1 MGKKMFVFII
11 FLMTVSLIGIIIV
24 QIFWISNA
32 IEIRK
37 NQFTNEVNFAL
48 AKTSDRIYKKDFI
61 DFTAQYMDF
70 FDTKEFAKKVD
81 FSKFVYEQI
90 NTTTNETFRFSSS
103 NVIENMYYKGLDDF
117 HKNDSLLVAAVTSK
131 MDVYKVRNYTN
142 DFELDKVSDVEKITF
157 YNSLTEIDKLNI
169 EDTYHNKSEPINNRL
184 SKELVSDI
192 LSEELKNR
200 GVDVQF
206 QYGVV
211 SQGKLTG
218 IRSNYFKIEKN
229 KSFKTKLFPK
239 DKGTTGHELYVTF
252 LKKENYILSDFGGML
267 LLSVFFTIIIMLAFA
282 SSLYQLVKQKKIS
295 TIKTDFIN
303 NMTHEFKTPIAT
315 INLAL
320 DAIKN
325 PKVIKD
331 AERVNRYV
339 SMIKEENIRMHT
351 QVENVLRISKLDKNQ
366 LDLPKEPIDFYEL
379 LEEAVS
385 IVDLLLK
392 SKEGTISISSKHK
405 ASEGLGNSF
414 HLTNVFVNILENAIK
429 YSLNAPMIDVF
440 TESSEKYLIVKIKD
454 QGIGMNKSAQKQAFE
469 KFYREQKGDVH
480 DVKGHGLGLSYVK
493 EIVSQHEGTVDVE
506 SVKGKGSTFIVKLP
520 LVSLKNKRNE

>member
-103 NVIENMYYKGLDDF
+103 NVIENMYYKGLDNF

-184 SKELVSDI
+184 SKELVLDI

>member
-11 FLMTVSLIGIIIV
+11 FLMTISLIGIITV

-37 NQFTNEVNFAL
+37 NQFTNDVNFAL

-103 NVIENMYYKGLDDF
+103 NVMENMYYKGLDDF
-117 HKNDSLLVAAVTSK
+117 HKNDSLLVAAVTSRI
-131 MDVYKVRNYTN
+131 DVYKVKNYTN
-142 DFELDKVSDVEKITF
+142 DYELDKVSDVEKITF

-184 SKELVSDI
+184 SKELVAGI
-192 LSEELKNR
+192 LNEELKKR
-200 GVDVQF
+200 GVDVQY
-206 QYGVV
+206 QYGIV
-211 SQGKLTG
+211 SQGKLTN
-218 IRSNYFKIEKN
+218 IKSNYFKIQNN
-229 KSFKTKLFPK
+229 KSYKRKLFPK
-239 DKGTTGHELYVTF
+239 DKNAMGHELYVTF
-252 LKKENYILSDFGGML
+252 PNKENYILSDIGGML
-267 LLSVFFTIIIMLAFA
+267 LLSAFFTVIIMLAFA

-331 AERVNRYV
+331 ATRVNRYV

-366 LDLPKEPIDFYEL
+366 LDLLKEPIDFYEL

-385 IVDLLLK
+385 IVDLLLE
-392 SKEGTISISSKHK
+392 SKGGVINIYNEHK
-405 ASEGLGNSF
+405 TSDGLGNSF

-429 YSLNAPMIDVF
+429 YSLKAPVIDVF
-440 TESSEKYLIVKIKD
+440 TESSEKYLTIKIKD
-454 QGIGMNKSAQKQAFE
+454 QGIGMNKSAQKQAFD
-469 KFYREQKGDVH
+469 KFYREQKGNVH

-493 EIVSQHEGTVDVE
+493 EIVSQHQGIVNVE
-506 SVKGKGSTFIVKLP
+506 STKGKGSTFIVKLP
-520 LVSLKNKRNE
+520 LG

>member
-11 FLMTVSLIGIIIV
+11 LLMTISLIGIITV

-103 NVIENMYYKGLDDF
+103 NVIENMYYKDLDDF

-131 MDVYKVRNYTN
+131 IDVYKVKNFTN
-142 DFELDKVSDVEKITF
+142 DYELAKLSDVEKITF
-157 YNSLTEIDKLNI
+157 YNSLTEIDKMNI
-169 EDTYHNKSEPINNRL
+169 EATYLNKSVPINKRL
-184 SKELVSDI
+184 NKELVADI
-192 LSEELKNR
+192 LSEELEKR
-200 GVDVQF
+200 GVDVQYQF
-206 QYGVV
+206 GVV
-211 SQGKLTG
+211 SDGRPTEIQSK
-218 IRSNYFKIEKN
+218 YFKFQNN
-229 KSFKTKLFPK
+229 KGYKTNLFPK
-239 DKGTTGHELYVTF
+239 DKNNSEHELYVTF
-252 LKKENYILSDFGGML
+252 PNKKNYILSDIGGML
-267 LLSVFFTIIIMLAFA
+267 LLSAFFTIIIMLAFA

-315 INLAL
+315 ISLAL

-331 AERVNRYV
+331 VTRVNRYV

-366 LDLPKEPIDFYEL
+366 LDVLKEPIDFYEL

-385 IVDLLLK
+385 IVDLLLE
-392 SKEGTISISSKHK
+392 SKGGVVNIYHEHK
-405 ASEGLGNSF
+405 TSDGLGNSF

-429 YSLNAPMIDVF
+429 YSIKAPVIDVF
-440 TESSEKYLIVKIKD
+440 TESSEKYLTIKIKD
-454 QGIGMNKSAQKQAFE
+454 QGIGMNKSAQKQAFD
-469 KFYREQKGDVH
+469 KFYREQKGNVH

-493 EIVSQHEGTVDVE
+493 EIVTQHQGTVNVE
-506 SVKGKGSTFIVKLP
+506 STKGKGSTFIVKLP
-520 LVSLKNKRNE
+520 LV

>member
-184 SKELVSDI
+184 SKELVLDI